1 MFKPIPLFLGL
12 RYFFSGSGRALF
24 RRGTSDGS
32 ASVGQNN
39 RLVSFISTLA
49 ITGLVLGVGL
59 LVVVLSVMNGFDREL
74 RERILAVVP
83 HVQIIHNSGIDN
95 WQQQAAVIAAQP
107 AISEVSPY
115 NEVNGLIN
123 FRRDSRPVQL
133 LGLTSEAI
141 PAGIATVFKEA
152 GVELPPPG
160 QLLLS
165 EVIAS
170 NLNIAL
176 GQRVTIIIP
185 GATGPTKAVSL
196 KVAGLFSTH
205 TEVDQLLAIASL
217 EQVADIAGLPAAQIK
232 GFRVQIE
239 DQFNARQLGYQLLEQ
254 LPYGYG
260 FRDWFQTH
268 GNLYQAIQLSRNMVG
283 LLIFMIIAIAAFNV
297 ISMLMMSVI
306 DKRRDIAILQTLG
319 LSRPDILRLFLI
331 QGAFIGLFGISI
343 GVGLGVL
350 GSIWV
355 ADLVSCIESLLG
367 VTFLN
372 TEVYPIDYI
381 PVDLRWS
388 DVLMVAGAALLLNL
402 LATLYPALRASRM
415 VPAEELRYE

>member
-1 MFKPIPLFLGL
+1 MVSYLRRSPQLFKPIPLFLGL
-12 RYFFSGSGRALF
+12 RYFYSSR
-24 RRGTSDGS
+24 S
-32 ASVGQNN
+32 ASSGT

-49 ITGLVLGVGL
+49 VSGLVLGVGL
-59 LVVVLSVMNGFDREL
+59 VVVVLSVMNGFDREL
-74 RERILAVVP
+74 RERILSVVP
-83 HVQIIHNSGIDN
+83 HVQIIHNSGVEN
-95 WQQQAAVIAAQP
+95 WQQQAAVIATQP
-107 AISEVSPY
+107 SVAEVSPY

-123 FRRDSRPVQL
+123 FRRDSRPIQL
-133 LGLTSEAI
+133 LGLTAEAL
-141 PAGIATVFKEA
+141 PAGIAGVFKES
-152 GVELPPPG
+152 GVELPVTG
-160 QLLLS
+160 ELLLS

-170 NLNIAL
+170 NLNVQL

-185 GATGPTKAVSL
+185 AAKGPTKAVSL

-217 EQVADIAGLPAAQIK
+217 EQVADINAAPNLVK
-232 GFRVQIE
+232 GFRVQID
-239 DQFNARQLGYQLLEQ
+239 DQFNARQLGYELLDK

-319 LSRPDILRLFLI
+319 LARPDILRLFLI

-343 GVGLGVL
+343 GVALGVL

-355 ADLVSCIESLLG
+355 ADLVSCMESLLG

-388 DVLMVAGAALLLNL
+388 DVMMVAGSALALNL

-415 VPAEELRYE
+415 VPAQELRYE

>member
-1 MFKPIPLFLGL
+1 LFKPIPLFLGL
-12 RYFFSGSGRALF
+12 RYFYSSRGASSGS
-24 RRGTSDGS
+24 T
-32 ASVGQNN
+32 

-49 ITGLVLGVGL
+49 ISGLVLGVGL

-74 RERILAVVP
+74 RERILSVVP
-83 HVQIIHNSGIDN
+83 HVQMIHTSGVDN

-107 AISEVSPY
+107 SVSEVTPY
-115 NEVNGLIN
+115 NEANGLIN
-123 FRRDSRPVQL
+123 FRRDSRPIQL
-133 LGLTSEAI
+133 LGLSSEAL
-141 PAGIATVFKEA
+141 PAGIANVFEEG
-152 GVELPPPG
+152 GVALPELG
-160 QLLLS
+160 QVLLS
-165 EVIAS
+165 EVVAN
-170 NLNIAL
+170 NLNIQL

-185 GATGPTKAVSL
+185 AAAGPTKAVSL

-217 EQVADIAGLPAAQIK
+217 EQVADINAAANLVK
-232 GFRVQIE
+232 GFRVQID
-239 DQFNARQLGYQLLEQ
+239 DQFNARQLGYQLLDK

-319 LSRPDILRLFLI
+319 LSRPDILGLFLI

-355 ADLVSCIESLLG
+355 ADLVSCMESLLG

-388 DVLMVAGAALLLNL
+388 DVLMVAGSALVLNL

-415 VPAEELRYE
+415 VPAQELRYE

>member
-1 MFKPIPLFLGL
+1 MFKPIPIFLGL
-12 RYFFSGSGRALF
+12 RYFYSSRSASSGS
-24 RRGTSDGS
+24 T
-32 ASVGQNN
+32 

-49 ITGLVLGVGL
+49 ISGLVLGVSL

-95 WQQQAAVIAAQP
+95 WQQQAGVIAAQP
-107 AISEVSPY
+107 SVSEVSPY

-133 LGLTSEAI
+133 LGLTREAL
-141 PAGIATVFKEA
+141 PTGIATVFEEA
-152 GVELPPPG
+152 GVELPPAG

-170 NLNIAL
+170 NLNITL

-185 GATGPTKAVSL
+185 AAAGPTKAVSL
-196 KVAGLFSTH
+196 AVSGLFSTH
-205 TEVDQLLAIASL
+205 TEVDQLLAIANL
-217 EQVADIAGLPAAQIK
+217 EQVADIAASPGLPPTLVK
-232 GFRVQIE
+232 GFRVQVE
-239 DQFNARQLGYQLLEQ
+239 NQFNARQLGYQLLEQ

-268 GNLYQAIQLSRNMVG
+268 GTLYQAIQLSRNMVG

>member
-1 MFKPIPLFLGL
+1 
-12 RYFFSGSGRALF
+12 
-24 RRGTSDGS
+24 
-32 ASVGQNN
+32 
-39 RLVSFISTLA
+39 
-49 ITGLVLGVGL
+49 
-59 LVVVLSVMNGFDREL
+59 
-74 RERILAVVP
+74 
-83 HVQIIHNSGIDN
+83 
-95 WQQQAAVIAAQP
+95 
-107 AISEVSPY
+107 
-115 NEVNGLIN
+115 
-123 FRRDSRPVQL
+123 
-133 LGLTSEAI
+133 
-141 PAGIATVFKEA
+141 
-152 GVELPPPG
+152 
-160 QLLLS
+160 
-165 EVIAS
+165 
-170 NLNIAL
+170 
-176 GQRVTIIIP
+176 
-185 GATGPTKAVSL
+185 
-196 KVAGLFSTH
+196 
-205 TEVDQLLAIASL
+205 
-217 EQVADIAGLPAAQIK
+217 VADIAGLPAAQVK
-232 GFRVQIE
+232 GFRVQID
-239 DQFNARQLGYQLLEQ
+239 DQFNARQLGYSLLEQ

-331 QGAFIGLFGISI
+331 QGGFIGLFGIST

-355 ADLVSCIESLLG
+355 ADLVSWMESLFG

-381 PVDLRWS
+381 PVDLRCS

-402 LATLYPALRASRM
+402 LATLYPALRASRV

>member
-1 MFKPIPLFLGL
+1 LFKPIPLFLGL
-12 RYFFSGSGRALF
+12 RYFYSSRGASSGS
-24 RRGTSDGS
+24 T
-32 ASVGQNN
+32 

-49 ITGLVLGVGL
+49 ISGLVLGVGL

-74 RERILAVVP
+74 RERILSVVP
-83 HVQIIHNSGIDN
+83 HVQMIHTSGVDN

-107 AISEVSPY
+107 SVSEVTPY
-115 NEVNGLIN
+115 NEANGLIN
-123 FRRDSRPVQL
+123 FRRDSRPIQL
-133 LGLTSEAI
+133 LGLSSEAL
-141 PAGIATVFKEA
+141 PAGIANVFEEG
-152 GVELPPPG
+152 GVALPELG
-160 QLLLS
+160 QVLLS
-165 EVIAS
+165 EVVAN
-170 NLNIAL
+170 NLNIQL

-185 GATGPTKAVSL
+185 AAAGPTKAVSL

-217 EQVADIAGLPAAQIK
+217 EQVADINAAANLVK
-232 GFRVQIE
+232 GFRVQID
-239 DQFNARQLGYQLLEQ
+239 DQFNARQLGYQLLDK

-355 ADLVSCIESLLG
+355 ADLVSCMESLLG

-388 DVLMVAGAALLLNL
+388 DVLMVAGSALVLNL

-415 VPAEELRYE
+415 VPAQELRYE

>member
-12 RYFFSGSGRALF
+12 RYFSSGRGSSSGRGASSGDSASSGS
-24 RRGTSDGS
+24 S
-32 ASVGQNN
+32 

-49 ITGLVLGVGL
+49 ISGLVLGVGL

-74 RERILAVVP
+74 RERILSVVP
-83 HVQIIHNSGIDN
+83 HVQIIHNSGVDN

-107 AISEVSPY
+107 SVSEVSPY
-115 NEVNGLIN
+115 SEVNGLIN
-123 FRRDSRPVQL
+123 FRRDSRPIQL
-133 LGLTSEAI
+133 LGLTAEAM
-141 PAGIATVFKEA
+141 PAGIAAVFKES
-152 GVELPPPG
+152 GVELPAPG
-160 QLLLS
+160 ELLLS
-165 EVIAS
+165 EVIAA
-170 NLNIAL
+170 NLNVQL

-185 GATGPTKAVSL
+185 AASGPTKAVSL
-196 KVAGLFSTH
+196 KVAGVFATH
-205 TEVDQLLAIASL
+205 TEVDQLLAIAGL
-217 EQVADIAGLPAAQIK
+217 EQVADINATPNLVK
-232 GFRVQIE
+232 GFRVQID
-239 DQFNARQLGYQLLEQ
+239 DQFNARQLGYQLLDK

-283 LLIFMIIAIAAFNV
+283 LLIFMIVAIAAFNV

-343 GVGLGVL
+343 GVALGVL
-350 GSIWV
+350 GSLWV
-355 ADLVSCIESLLG
+355 ADLVSWMEWLFG

-388 DVLMVAGAALLLNL
+388 DVLMVAGSALLLNL
-402 LATLYPALRASRM
+402 LATLYPALRASHV